1 MPRSGEPRD
10 RQLIGWKE
18 YVDLPELGVRGL
30 KAKVD
35 TGARTS
41 SLHVDALRI
50 EQRHPDGTAEVS
62 FEVPLDRRRPER
74 RVRAR
79 ARMLGEVKITDSGGA
94 SEVRP
99 LIETELVLGRVSKRV
114 LVTLT
119 NRTGMLFR
127 MLLGRKTLEGDFIVD
142 VASKYVTGGRQ
153 AARARA
159 AAAAAASE
167 GA

>member
-1 MPRSGEPRD
+1 
-10 RQLIGWKE
+10 
-18 YVDLPELGVRGL
+18 
-30 KAKVD
+30 
-35 TGARTS
+35 
-41 SLHVDALRI
+41 
-50 EQRHPDGTAEVS
+50 VS

-79 ARMLGEVKITDSGGA
+79 ARMLGEVKITDSGGS

-99 LIETELVLGRVSKRV
+99 LIETELVVGPVTKRI
-114 LVTLT
+114 LLTLT

-127 MLLGRKTLEGDFIVD
+127 LLLGRKTLEGDFIVD
-142 VASKYVTGGRQ
+142 VARKYVTGGRR

-159 AAAAAASE
+159 AAAAGE